1 VGEESRL
8 IPYPLEI
15 AIVQKMHLWESS
27 VCRDILKPVLG
38 QFAMT
43 DVPNGARLKVGDEC
57 STGQIV
63 ASILGQSTKV
73 TVFTTKDNHLRW
85 QYHENKGLIPDDRI
99 PALNEFDSLMTEIK
113 AFVPTHNK
121 TEAYT
126 RLGKALFASLNAKE
140 TADSIRNYETVKSFI
155 TQSFLLRARF
165 LYTSFALGVAIF
177 SIIFL
182 LIIQRFLSATN
193 DVYFYGAVF
202 GATGAAVS
210 VMQRSRN
217 IELDVQLPDR
227 SLYLQACIRVLL
239 GLIFGLLFI
248 FASKANLV
256 MGTINSDFFGLC
268 VFALVA
274 GFSERMIPDL
284 IGRLEARATA
294 DVSTLEPRLTKF
306 SRKR

>member
-1 VGEESRL
+1 MTGV
-8 IPYPLEI
+8 
-15 AIVQKMHLWESS
+15 SS
-27 VCRDILKPVLG
+27 
-38 QFAMT
+38 A
-43 DVPNGARLKVGDEC
+43 NRLKVGEPC

-63 ASILGQSTKV
+63 DSILGQSTKV
-73 TVFTTKDNHLRW
+73 TVYTTKDNHLRW
-85 QYHENKGLIPDDRI
+85 QYNEGNGTVPDDRI
-99 PALNEFDSLMTEIK
+99 PALNEFNSLMTEIK
-113 AFVPTHNK
+113 AFVPAQNK

-126 RLGKALFASLNAKE
+126 QLGKALFASLNAKE
-140 TADSIRNYETVKSFI
+140 PADLVRNFDTVKTFI
-155 TQSFLLRARF
+155 TQSFLRRARF
-165 LYTSFALGVAIF
+165 LYTAFALGTAVLVIIVLLLVANF
-177 SIIFL
+177 HSP
-182 LIIQRFLSATN
+182 TN
-193 DVYFYGAVF
+193 AVYFYGAVF

-256 MGTINSDFFGLC
+256 MGTINNDVFGLC

-284 IGRLEARATA
+284 IGRLEAQATTDPPSA
-294 DVSTLEPRLTKF
+294 SRTKF
-306 SRKR
+306 SRTK

>member
-1 VGEESRL
+1 
-8 IPYPLEI
+8 
-15 AIVQKMHLWESS
+15 
-27 VCRDILKPVLG
+27 
-38 QFAMT
+38 MT
-43 DVPNGARLKVGDEC
+43 DVPNANRLKVGEKC

-63 ASILGQSTKV
+63 DSILGQSARV
-73 TVFTTKDNHLRW
+73 TVYTTKDKHLRW
-85 QYHENKGLIPDDRI
+85 QYDENNGNVPDDRI
-99 PALNEFDSLMTEIK
+99 PVLNEFDSLMTEIK
-113 AFVPTHNK
+113 AFVPAQNQ

-126 RLGKALFASLNAKE
+126 GLGKALFASLNAKE
-140 TADSIRNYETVKSFI
+140 TVDLVRNFDTVKTFI

-165 LYTSFALGVAIF
+165 LYTAFALGTAVLV
-177 SIIFL
+177 IIVL
-182 LIIQRFLSATN
+182 LLFANLLSPTN
-193 DVYFYGAVF
+193 AVYFYGAVF

-256 MGTINSDFFGLC
+256 MGTINNDFFGLC

-284 IGRLEARATA
+284 IGRLEAQATA
-294 DVSTLEPRLTKF
+294 DPQSASEVRRTKF
-306 SRKR
+306 SRAK